1 MAMERIDKIIA
12 SQGLY
17 SRSDVKYMVNK
28 KRITIDGK
36 VVTSAS
42 QKADVDK
49 NEIMLDGKPF
59 VVKKQIYLMLNK
71 PKGYVSATEDKKQQ
85 TVLELV
91 PPALKGRDLFPAGR
105 LDKDT
110 TGLMIITDDGVL
122 AHNILSPKKHV
133 QKIYRVE
140 LDIPVTEEMQKGFA
154 EGVELN
160 DGVCKDAKLT
170 ILGEKTAEVT
180 LREGRYHQIKRMFGC
195 FGAKVVEL
203 HRIAM
208 GELYLPDDLPEG
220 QCRELTE
227 EDLQKLQTRNR
238 S

>member
-17 SRSDVKYMVNK
+17 SRSDVKYMVNR

-36 VVTSAS
+36 IITSAS

-49 NEIMLDGKPF
+49 NEILLDGKPF
-59 VVKKQIYLMLNK
+59 VVKKQIYLMPNK

-91 PPALKGRDLFPAGR
+91 PAELKGRDLFPAGR

-110 TGLMIITDDGVL
+110 TGLMIITDDGML

-140 LDIPVTEEMQKGFA
+140 LDIPGTEEMQKGFA

-160 DGVCKDAKLT
+160 DGVCKDAKLV

-195 FGAKVVEL
+195 YGAKVVEL

-208 GELYLPDDLPEG
+208 GELFLPDDLPEG

-227 EDLQKLQTRNR
+227 EDLVKLQKRDK
-238 S
+238 

>member
-17 SRSDVKYMVNK
+17 SRSDVKYMVNR

-36 VVTSAS
+36 IITSAS

-49 NEIMLDGKPF
+49 NEILLDGKPF

-91 PPALKGRDLFPAGR
+91 PAELKGRDLFPAGR

-110 TGLMIITDDGVL
+110 TGLMIITDDGML

-160 DGVCKDAKLT
+160 DGVCKDAKLV

-195 FGAKVVEL
+195 YGAKVVEL
-203 HRIAM
+203 HRLAM
-208 GELYLPDDLPEG
+208 GELYLPDELPEG
-220 QCRELTE
+220 ECRELTE
-227 EDLQKLQTRNR
+227 EDLQKLQTRA
-238 S
+238 

>member
-17 SRSDVKYMVNK
+17 SRSDVKYMVNR

-36 VVTSAS
+36 IITSAS

-49 NEIMLDGKPF
+49 NEILLDGKPF

-91 PPALKGRDLFPAGR
+91 PAELKGRDLFPAGR

-110 TGLMIITDDGVL
+110 TGLMIITDDGML

-208 GELYLPDDLPEG
+208 GELFLPDDLPEG
-220 QCRELTE
+220 ECRELTE
-227 EDLQKLQTRNR
+227 EDLVKLQTREK
-238 S
+238 

>member
-17 SRSDVKYMVNK
+17 SRSDVKYMVNR

-36 VVTSAS
+36 IITSAS

-49 NEIMLDGKPF
+49 NEILLDGKPF

-91 PPALKGRDLFPAGR
+91 PAELKGRDLFPAGR

-110 TGLMIITDDGVL
+110 TGLMIITDDGML

-160 DGVCKDAKLT
+160 DGVCKDAKLV

-195 FGAKVVEL
+195 YGAKVVEL

-208 GELYLPDDLPEG
+208 GELFLPDDLPEG

-227 EDLQKLQTRNR
+227 EDLVKLQKRDK
-238 S
+238 